1 VSAIATLAADPAVPF
16 RDRLLD
22 GDAVAAHLGARL
34 ELDVC
39 ECACVHA
46 KYRAGQ
52 SLRTVYRLRAG
63 HREHW
68 LAARSFAPERAE
80 RVVAELASD
89 AGPAGALRP
98 VTHVP
103 ELGAIFWSFPHDRR
117 IGRLAI
123 LTDEPAL
130 GRMLGRPSVRAQ
142 LVAWAAERSA
152 TARCIDPDGRVLGY
166 AKVYGRDAAPVA
178 SAIHRALGDAVTV
191 DPRAA
196 RLPALLASAPAHDA
210 IVLEPLAG
218 RSLLSLGGTA
228 LAAAMAGVGTALALL
243 HELPVP
249 AAAPRFD
256 RLQPRR
262 LLAAA
267 RSIGRAQP
275 AVADAADELAAALIA
290 GAPASDDARPA
301 CLHGDVHPGNVLV
314 QDSGRVAL
322 VDLDDVAGGP
332 AAADLGLVVA
342 GLAQQRLLG
351 LLHPRAERALAR
363 ELLVG
368 YARAGT
374 VPDGAALAWHAA
386 AWMLVRP
393 ALPAAVIG
401 RVRHTS
407 LAHLPALVGAAREL
421 VS

>member
-1 VSAIATLAADPAVPF
+1 VSVTATLAADPAVPF
-16 RDRLLD
+16 RDLLLD
-22 GDAVAAHLGARL
+22 ADAVALRLGARL
-34 ELDVC
+34 EIDVRD
-39 ECACVHA
+39 CACVHA

-52 SLRTVYRLRAG
+52 SLRTVYRLRTG
-63 HREHW
+63 DREHW

-80 RVVAELASD
+80 RLAAEPAPD
-89 AGPAGALRP
+89 AAAGPLPA

-103 ELGAIFWSFPHDRR
+103 ELGAVFWSFPHDRR
-117 IGRLAI
+117 IARLAI
-123 LTDEPAL
+123 LADGREL
-130 GRMLGRPSVRAQ
+130 GRMLGRPHVRTQ

-152 TARCIDPDGRVLGY
+152 TARCVDPGGHVLGY

-178 SAIHRALGDAVTV
+178 SAIHRALGDLKTAG
-191 DPRAA
+191 PWAA
-196 RLPALLASAPAHDA
+196 RLPRLLAAAPAHDA

-218 RSLLSLGGTA
+218 RSLLSLRGSA
-228 LAAAMAGVGTALALL
+228 RAAAMADVGTALALL

-262 LLAAA
+262 LDAAA
-267 RSIGRAQP
+267 RAIGHAQP
-275 AVADAADELAAALIA
+275 AVAEAADELAATLVA
-290 GAPASDDARPA
+290 GAPAIGDARPA

-314 QDSGRVAL
+314 QDGGGIAL

-332 AAADLGLVVA
+332 PAADLGLVVA

-351 LLHPRAERALAR
+351 LLDRRTERALAR

-368 YARAGT
+368 YAQVGS
-374 VPDGAALAWHAA
+374 VPDGDTLAWHAA

-407 LAHLPALVGAAREL
+407 LAHLPALVGAAAEL
-421 VS
+421 LS

>member
-1 VSAIATLAADPAVPF
+1 VSATLAADAAVPF
-16 RDRLLD
+16 RDLLLD
-22 GDAVAAHLGARL
+22 GDAVAARLAARL
-34 ELDVC
+34 GIDIGAC
-39 ECACVHA
+39 DCVHA

-52 SLRTVYRLRAG
+52 SLRTVYRLRAA
-63 HREHW
+63 HREQW
-68 LAARSFAPERAE
+68 MAARSFAPERAE
-80 RVVAELASD
+80 RLVAELAPEAEP
-89 AGPAGALRP
+89 AGPLRP

-103 ELGAIFWSFPHDRR
+103 ELGAVFWSFPHDRR

-123 LTDEPAL
+123 LADEPAL
-130 GRMLGRPSVRAQ
+130 GRMLGRPRVRAE

-152 TARCIDPDGRVLGY
+152 TARCVDPAGRVLGY

-178 SAIHRALGDAVTV
+178 SAIHRALGDAATA

-218 RSLLSLGGTA
+218 RSLLSLGGAART
-228 LAAAMAGVGTALALL
+228 AAMSGVGSALALL
-243 HELPVP
+243 HRQPVP

-262 LLAAA
+262 LHAAA
-267 RSIGRAQP
+267 RSIGHAQP
-275 AVADAADELAAALIA
+275 AVADAAEELAAALVA
-290 GAPASDDARPA
+290 AAPAPDAAPRA

-314 QDSGRVAL
+314 EDSGRIAL

-351 LLHPRAERALAR
+351 LLDPRTERALAR

-368 YARAGT
+368 YAQVGV

-401 RVRHTS
+401 RLRHTS
-407 LAHLPALVGAAREL
+407 LSHLPALVGAAQEL
-421 VS
+421 LSS